1 MRRVV
6 SVFLVICFFSLS
18 LPQLV
23 TAQNGATAF
32 DRALFYF
39 TVGRWDSVTNELN
52 NALKEQQNDPEVL
65 LFIGVFLSSL
75 GDETQATT
83 FLAKAEKAAPR
94 TGVLVLQ
101 GDIYRRMKNIKKAEE
116 YYKKALKTNPNTVM
130 AHIGIGNIEEIN
142 KRYNEALNAY
152 LKALEINPDRV
163 ETLIDAGRME
173 ILLNKV
179 ESAVTHFS
187 KAVEIDSGSAEN
199 HLWYAK
205 ALYMSGVSDKAL
217 QQIERTL
224 ELDPTNIEAQEL
236 KQKWQI

>member
-6 SVFLVICFFSLS
+6 SVFLIICFFSLS
-18 LPQLV
+18 LSQLV
-23 TAQNGATAF
+23 TAQNSATAF

-39 TVGRWDSVTNELN
+39 TIGRWDSVTSELN
-52 NALKEQQNDPEVL
+52 NALKEQPNEPEIF
-65 LFIGVFLSSL
+65 LFIGAFLSAL

-101 GDIYRRMKNIKKAEE
+101 GDIYRRMKNTKKAEE
-116 YYKKALKTNPNTVM
+116 YYKKALKTNPKTVM

-142 KRYNEALNAY
+142 KRYNEALSAY
-152 LKALEINPDRV
+152 LKALEINPERV

-173 ILLNKV
+173 LLLNEA
-179 ESAVTHFS
+179 ESAMTHFA
-187 KAVEIDSGSAEN
+187 KAVEIDSDSAEN

-205 ALYMSGVSDKAL
+205 ALYKSGLIDKAL
-217 QQIERTL
+217 QQIERTI
-224 ELDPTNIEAQEL
+224 ELDPSNNEAQEL